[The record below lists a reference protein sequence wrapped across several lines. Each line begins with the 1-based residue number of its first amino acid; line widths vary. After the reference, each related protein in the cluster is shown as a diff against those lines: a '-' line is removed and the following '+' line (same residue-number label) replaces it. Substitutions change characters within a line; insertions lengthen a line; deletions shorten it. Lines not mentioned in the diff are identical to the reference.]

1 MIKVIDYGLGNVQ
14 AFLNAYKSLDVKA
27 EAAKT
32 VSDLSGASH
41 LILPGVGSFDQAM
54 ALLESSG
61 MKNEISN
68 LVLNKAVPILGVC
81 VGMQI
86 LGNKSDEG
94 ISPGLGWINGSVKKI
109 EFNNL
114 EKLTRLPHM
123 GWNDITPTCKNNL
136 FLELDEDIRFYFLHT
151 YYFDCESDLH
161 EIATF
166 SYGSDMTCAVNKN
179 NIYGVQFHPE
189 KSHQFG
195 IKLLKNFSNI

>member
-114 EKLTRLPHM
+114 EK
-123 GWNDITPTCKNNL
+123 
-136 FLELDEDIRFYFLHT
+136 
-151 YYFDCESDLH
+151 
-161 EIATF
+161 
-166 SYGSDMTCAVNKN
+166 
-179 NIYGVQFHPE
+179 
-189 KSHQFG
+189 
-195 IKLLKNFSNI
+195 